1 MSGSREHA
9 SLVISS
15 PSRIPIAFLLGFLAG
30 PTLAHGQ
37 PATWSL
43 VRNALRVMYP
53 DVPRISTDSLATLMT
68 HTKRVPLLLDVRTED
83 EFAISHLRG
92 AKRLDPVTK
101 DFAVLEDIPRDAL
114 IITYCSVGLRSAAM
128 ARRLAR
134 AGFTRVANLEGSM
147 FAWAN
152 EGYPIY
158 RDSITVQ
165 TVHPYDR
172 RWGRL
177 LKEELRAPLRDE

>member
-9 SLVISS
+9 SLAISP

-30 PTLAHGQ
+30 PALAHGQ
-37 PATWSL
+37 PASWSL
-43 VRNALRVMYP
+43 VRNAMRVMYP

-68 HTKRVPLLLDVRTED
+68 RAARDPLLLDVRTED
-83 EFAISHLRG
+83 EFAISHLLD
-92 AKRLDPVTK
+92 AQRLDPDMK
-101 DFAVLEDIPRDAL
+101 DFAALKDILRDAL
-114 IITYCSVGLRSAAM
+114 IVTYCSVGLRSAAM

-134 AGFTRVANLEGSM
+134 AGFTRVANLEGSL

-152 EGYPIY
+152 EGRPIY
-158 RDSITVQ
+158 RGSITAH